1 MNDQK
6 DKENIERFVNH
17 LYEKPLTRPKRS
29 MKIGIKN

>member
-6 DKENIERFVNH
+6 DKENIGQFVNH

-29 MKIGIKN
+29 MKMGIKN